1 MLKPTFKTTLNTI
14 GLNTLAFGTLLM
26 TACTNAGVHSQVYSP
41 VASTSPTF
49 SPTTK
54 SAVQVRT
61 IAQGSGSYITPNDEI
76 EMRFRSYLLDGTPL
90 DGTMN
95 NVPVI
100 LPVSQMFGG
109 LQQALTQMQAGGK
122 YSVHIP
128 ANVGFSEEGK
138 AHKQAVNYEIEIL
151 RVNP

>member
-1 MLKPTFKTTLNTI
+1 MLKPTLNTI

>member
-1 MLKPTFKTTLNTI
+1 MLKPTLNTI

-41 VASTSPTF
+41 VASASPTF
-49 SPTTK
+49 SSTTK

-61 IAQGSGSYITPNDEI
+61 LTQGNGQYITPNDEI
-76 EMRFRSYLLDGTPL
+76 EMRFRSYLPDGTPL

>member
-1 MLKPTFKTTLNTI
+1 MLKPTFKTI

-49 SPTTK
+49 SSTTK

-61 IAQGSGSYITPNDEI
+61 IAQGNGSYITPNDEI

>member
-1 MLKPTFKTTLNTI
+1 MLKPTLNTI

-41 VASTSPTF
+41 VASASPTF
-49 SPTTK
+49 SSTTK

-61 IAQGSGSYITPNDEI
+61 LTQGSGSYITPNDEI

>member
-1 MLKPTFKTTLNTI
+1 MLKPTFKTI
-14 GLNTLAFGTLLM
+14 ALNTLAFGTLLM
-26 TACTNAGVHSQVYSP
+26 TACTNAGVHSQMYSP
-41 VASTSPTF
+41 VANTQPSPTF

-61 IAQGSGSYITPNDEI
+61 LTQGSGSYITPNDEI

>member
-1 MLKPTFKTTLNTI
+1 MLKPTFKTLNTI

-26 TACTNAGVHSQVYSP
+26 TACTNAGVHSQMYSP

-61 IAQGSGSYITPNDEI
+61 LTQGSGPYITPNDEI
-76 EMRFRSYLLDGTPL
+76 EMRFHSYLLDGTPL

>member
-1 MLKPTFKTTLNTI
+1 MLKPTFKTLNTI

-61 IAQGSGSYITPNDEI
+61 LTQGSGSYITPNDEI
-76 EMRFRSYLLDGTPL
+76 EMRFRSYLLDGTLL

>member
-1 MLKPTFKTTLNTI
+1 MLKPTLNTI
-14 GLNTLAFGTLLM
+14 SLNTLAFGTLLM

-41 VASTSPTF
+41 VASASPTF

-138 AHKQAVNYEIEIL
+138 THKQAVNYEIEIL

>member
-1 MLKPTFKTTLNTI
+1 MLKPTFKTI
-14 GLNTLAFGTLLM
+14 SLNTLAFGTLLM

-61 IAQGSGSYITPNDEI
+61 IAQGSGQYITPNDEI

>member
-1 MLKPTFKTTLNTI
+1 MIIQKIVILGCLVGCVAGCASAGAATT
-14 GLNTLAFGTLLM
+14 
-26 TACTNAGVHSQVYSP
+26 TAHTT
-41 VASTSPTF
+41 TSATAPQIT
-49 SPTTK
+49 
-54 SAVQVRT
+54 T
-61 IAQGSGSYITPNDEI
+61 IAQGSGQYITPNDEI

>member
-1 MLKPTFKTTLNTI
+1 MLKPTFKTLNTI

-26 TACTNAGVHSQVYSP
+26 TACTNAGVHSQMYSP

-61 IAQGSGSYITPNDEI
+61 LTQGNGSYITPNDEI

>member
-1 MLKPTFKTTLNTI
+1 MLKPTFKTI
-14 GLNTLAFGTLLM
+14 ALNTLAFGTLLM
-26 TACTNAGVHSQVYSP
+26 TACTNAGVHPQVYSP

-61 IAQGSGSYITPNDEI
+61 IVQGSGQYITPNDEI
-76 EMRFRSYLLDGTPL
+76 EMRFRSYLPDGTPL